1 VHLDLDVT
9 SELTESAFFSGLF
22 QILRRRAH
30 ALIAALGVNAF
41 RGRMTRVTSLDRQIV
56 ALVNIDALRALGAV
70 VQDAPVARLAP
81 AIIPAGHIE
90 TRGRLMTSMQIAG
103 TLIEI
108 EFATVTDV
116 TASTGAPS
124 GCHAFATV
132 LARLIAYSYKK
143 KKIYF
148 IQIFLF

>member
-9 SELTESAFFSGLF
+9 NELTESAFFSGLF

-56 ALVNIDALRALGAV
+56 ALVNVDTLRALGAV

-81 AIIPAGHIE
+81 AVIPAGHIE
-90 TRGRLMTSMQIAG
+90 TRG
-103 TLIEI
+103 
-108 EFATVTDV
+108 
-116 TASTGAPS
+116 
-124 GCHAFATV
+124 
-132 LARLIAYSYKK
+132 
-143 KKIYF
+143 
-148 IQIFLF
+148 